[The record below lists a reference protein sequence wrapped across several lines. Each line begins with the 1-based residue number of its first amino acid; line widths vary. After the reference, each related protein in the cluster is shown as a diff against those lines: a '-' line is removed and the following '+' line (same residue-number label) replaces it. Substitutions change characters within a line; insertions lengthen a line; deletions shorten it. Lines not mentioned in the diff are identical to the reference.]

1 MLSSRSLF
9 VAVVVAVL
17 SSSILVTAYSGS
29 SSSMVYGGS
38 YGQPMAYDQAYNR
51 ESHNRDYGGDSL
63 PMLSGWHR
71 GTGTDRYRRS
81 MSNGWGQMNPYD
93 NNRDYYGYNQGMN
106 GYSNSDYYGY
116 GHGNNRD
123 YYGYGNNRDQY
134 CYGQGMSYGTNGY
147 NSNDYY
153 GNSYGG
159 YGNSNDYYGNSYGG
173 YGNSNDYYGG
183 YSNGYG
189 NSNHYRSYN

>member
-123 YYGYGNNRDQY
+123 YYGYG
-134 CYGQGMSYGTNGY
+134 QGMSYGTNGY
-147 NSNDYY
+147 
-153 GNSYGG
+153 
-159 YGNSNDYYGNSYGG
+159 NSNDYYGNSYGG